1 MGTPGGSGDGEGERN
16 SSVQCDVECELKEVQ
31 SATFSQIKCAEKN
44 KANGLLLKTRLTY
57 NYWRK
62 GGYSVGSEDYR
73 WEIVRNKTGRF
84 IMFLFDIVFI
94 SSFQSV
100 RTIP

>member
-1 MGTPGGSGDGEGERN
+1 M
-16 SSVQCDVECELKEVQ
+16 L
-31 SATFSQIKCAEKN
+31 IKT
-44 KANGLLLKTRLTY
+44 LLKARLTY

-84 IMFLFDIVFI
+84 IMFLFNIVFI
-94 SSFQSV
+94 SSIQSV
-100 RTIP
+100 RTASEAIARCAAGY